1 MARFVAALLALL
13 ALISTLQA
21 QDASQLCVGHW
32 IRAKGALE
40 SPGVFA
46 AGEIEVVQPENSES
60 LTGSVTAALEGGAFS
75 LLGVRVATDART
87 TFEGVSAKA
96 LAGVRVKVSG
106 RLRPGGEFL
115 ARRVSARDPGRD
127 RVEGR
132 IEAIEGAG
140 ESLELR
146 VLDLEVR
153 VAVRS
158 KLELDRPLAAL
169 KLAPARDAAI
179 ETPARDEDDL
189 VRGSIILGDD
199 WVLGGLVEYD
209 SENRGNF
216 DLDDS
221 RARDRTEHYLSLR
234 TELVWTPSDSALFL
248 ASYEHTE
255 DWRQEQNKPD
265 LQKSDGQFKQAY
277 GYFRELFFG
286 WDLQVG
292 RAEYHESRRWLY
304 NTELDGVRLLRTWQ
318 GLHFDLAV
326 TTKLADGSTRDE
338 NSTNLMAYVGG
349 GTPKRGWALWGID
362 RDNREVA
369 SEHTQHYG
377 ARLLGEW
384 LPATD
389 VWGEASLLR
398 GDSAGKNVSASAFD
412 VGATWSP
419 DLLGPFSVI
428 GGYAFAAGDSTP
440 LDSDS
445 STYRQTGFQDNK
457 GKLASA
463 TSLKYYGELLDPEL
477 SNLGILTLGVGVK
490 LEKHTTL
497 SLLAHQYTLDHAQDA
512 LYGSNLR
519 GTTDGVH
526 PQLGWEYD
534 LVFGTKRWTSWQV
547 EFVLGMFEPGAAFP
561 GGDSAY
567 LGALQVK
574 YRF

>member
-1 MARFVAALLALL
+1 MNRIVAFFFALS
-13 ALISTLQA
+13 ALIGTLEA
-21 QDASQLCVGHW
+21 QEASSLSVGHW

-40 SPGVFA
+40 GAGVFA
-46 AGEIEVVQPENSES
+46 AGEVEVVQPESSES
-60 LTGSVTAALEGGAFS
+60 LTGSVTGSLEGGAFF

-87 TFEGVSAKA
+87 TFEGVSPEA
-96 LAGVRVKVSG
+96 LAGKRVKVSG
-106 RLRPGGEFL
+106 RLRAGGEFL

-132 IEAIEGAG
+132 IDAIESAG
-140 ESLELR
+140 ESLKLV
-146 VLDLEVR
+146 VLNFEVR
-153 VAVRS
+153 VAAKS
-158 KLELDRPLAAL
+158 KLELDLPLGAL
-169 KLAPARDAAI
+169 KLAAPRSSAI
-179 ETPARDEDDL
+179 ETPARDDDDR
-189 VRGSIILGDD
+189 VRGSIRLGED

-216 DLDDS
+216 DLDDA
-221 RARDRTEHYLSLR
+221 RARDRSEHFLSLR
-234 TELVWTPSDSALFL
+234 AELVWTPSDSTLFL
-248 ASYEHTE
+248 ASYEHSE

-265 LQKSDGQFKQAY
+265 LQVSEGHFKQAY
-277 GYFRELFFG
+277 GYFNQLLFG

-304 NTELDGVRLLRTWQ
+304 NTELDGVRLLRSWQ
-318 GLHFDLAV
+318 GLNFDLSV
-326 TTKLADGSTRDE
+326 TSKLADGSARDE
-338 NSTNLMAYVGG
+338 DSTNLMAYVGG
-349 GTPKRGWALWGID
+349 GTPKRGWALWGMD
-362 RDNREVA
+362 RDNRESA

-377 ARLLGEW
+377 ARLLGAW
-384 LPATD
+384 LPASD
-389 VWGEASLLR
+389 VWAEASLLR

-419 DLLGPFSVI
+419 DFLGPFSLI

-445 STYRQTGFQDNK
+445 STFRQTGFQDNK

-477 SNLGILTLGVGVK
+477 SNLGILTVGVGLK
-490 LEKHTTL
+490 LEKRTTL
-497 SLLAHQYTLDHAQDA
+497 SLLAHQYMLDQAQDA

-519 GTTDGVH
+519 ATPDGVH
-526 PQLGWEYD
+526 PELGWEYD

-561 GGDSAY
+561 GGDTAY